1 MDSTSGVARIIHVC
15 IVGLTLPDAGFV
27 YETEKA
33 LEKVHPSH
41 PARGQCSESGSGA
54 LRQHLFDA

>member
-1 MDSTSGVARIIHVC
+1 MDSTSGVARIIIVC
-15 IVGLTLPDAGFV
+15 MVGPTLPDAGFV

-41 PARGQCSESGSGA
+41 PARGQCS
-54 LRQHLFDA
+54 

>member
-1 MDSTSGVARIIHVC
+1 MDSTSGVARIIIVC
-15 IVGLTLPDAGFV
+15 MVGPTLPDAGFV

-41 PARGQCSESGSGA
+41 PARGQCSRIRIWDSEA
-54 LRQHLFDA
+54 TLV